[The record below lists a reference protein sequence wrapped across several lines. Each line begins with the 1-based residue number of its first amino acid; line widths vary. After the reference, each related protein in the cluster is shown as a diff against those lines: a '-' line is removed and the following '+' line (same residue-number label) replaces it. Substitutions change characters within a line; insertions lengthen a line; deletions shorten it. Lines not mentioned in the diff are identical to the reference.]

1 MTGDDHEG
9 PLEGALEAAVLEEVC
24 KITRNDGGGGDGG
37 EGGGGGGGGG
47 GVIKSMAVA
56 ARVQAATATNL
67 FVPLLFLMLPR
78 FLSREADKEAWGPDL
93 APELGTSIAARRRS
107 GEE

>member
-24 KITRNDGGGGDGG
+24 KITRNGGGGGDGG
-37 EGGGGGGGGG
+37 EGGGGGGGGE
-47 GVIKSMAVA
+47 GVIKSMVAA

-78 FLSREADKEAWGPDL
+78 CGLWW
-93 APELGTSIAARRRS
+93 RRRTWWACHISPLTPKWLGLS
-107 GEE
+107 G

>member
-9 PLEGALEAAVLEEVC
+9 PLEDALEAAVLEEVC
-24 KITRNDGGGGDGG
+24 KITRNGGGGGDGSK
-37 EGGGGGGGGG
+37 GGGGGGGG
-47 GVIKSMAVA
+47 GVIKSMAAA

-78 FLSREADKEAWGPDL
+78 FLSREADKKAWGPDL

>member
-9 PLEGALEAAVLEEVC
+9 PLEDALEAAVLEEVC
-24 KITRNDGGGGDGG
+24 KITRNGGGGGDGSK
-37 EGGGGGGGGG
+37 GGGGGGGG
-47 GVIKSMAVA
+47 GVIKSMAAA
-56 ARVQAATATNL
+56 ARV
-67 FVPLLFLMLPR
+67 
-78 FLSREADKEAWGPDL
+78 LSREADKKAWGPDL